1 MGMSGDARDYSRG
14 HCEGPSLAPPA
25 EISAAAR
32 QPPARKGGSRM
43 GFLDEL
49 KKMTRPYDDD
59 DEFFDDEDEAIPVA
73 EEPAP
78 ARPAQARPA
87 QARPAAARRPAPAP
101 KKGAPSCTT
110 SRRNRSVPRRAMRR
124 EATAARPTRSS
135 ISTTAAA
142 SSRSWSLRRSSLRP
156 RPRSRSICAIAA
168 PCSSTWKKTDPAVA
182 RRLIDFLSGVA
193 YAQDGKIRRVASA
206 TYIITPFNV
215 DLMGDQ
221 LDDMESG
228 EFHL

>member
-1 MGMSGDARDYSRG
+1 
-14 HCEGPSLAPPA
+14 
-25 EISAAAR
+25 
-32 QPPARKGGSRM
+32 M

-73 EEPAP
+73 EAPAP
-78 ARPAQARPA
+78 E
-87 QARPAAARRPAPAP
+87 RPAPGYTARSDSRVADKVVNLNSGGQLKVVLVAP
-101 KKGAPSCTT
+101 KQFELAAEIADHL
-110 SRRNRSVPRRAMRR
+110 RDRRAVLMNL
-124 EATAARPTRSS
+124 EQ
-135 ISTTAAA
+135 
-142 SSRSWSLRRSSLRP
+142 
-156 RPRSRSICAIAA
+156 
-168 PCSSTWKKTDPAVA
+168 TDKNIA